1 MVSQE
6 EKNYDAISTSGS
18 MLLDIEIN
26 SNISLLKKK
35 HYYKK
40 KNKIKPIFKVKI
52 PKINNKGIKS
62 NNNCLSK
69 KNNKLLFDFEIP
81 NFLQDKIEIKKL
93 KGEINNYDNTIKN
106 YSKEEKEIFLTSKE
120 TFINS
125 VIKKYNL
132 PLFISKSNFL
142 DENKDLKR
150 EI

>member
-26 SNISLLKKK
+26 SNISLLNKK

-40 KNKIKPIFKVKI
+40 KNKIKPIFKVKV

-69 KNNKLLFDFEIP
+69 KNNKLLFNFEIP

-93 KGEINNYDNTIKN
+93 KGEINNYD
-106 YSKEEKEIFLTSKE
+106 KEEKEIFLTSKE

-142 DENKDLKR
+142 D
-150 EI
+150 